1 MKTPPVRTLIVDDHE
16 GFRRFLR
23 VTLQEQTRCEVI
35 GEVCDGLEA
44 VQKAEDLQPDLIL
57 LDLGLPMLNGM
68 EVARRVR
75 KLCPH
80 AKILIV
86 SQDSSPDIVAG
97 ALRIGARGY
106 LLKSD
111 AANLPL
117 AVDSVLQGRV
127 FLSSQLD
134 GKNPR
139 SVEPGSTNKF

>member
-1 MKTPPVRTLIVDDHE
+1 MKTPPFRTLIVDDHE
-16 GFRRFLR
+16 AFRRFLCI
-23 VTLQEQTRCEVI
+23 TLREETLCEVI

-44 VQKAEDLQPDLIL
+44 VQKAEALQPDLML
-57 LDLGLPMLNGM
+57 LDLGLPTLNGM

-75 KLCPH
+75 KLCPDV
-80 AKILIV
+80 KILIV

-97 ALRIGARGY
+97 ALRIGAVGY

-117 AVDSVLQGRV
+117 AVDSVLQDRV

-134 GKNPR
+134 G
-139 SVEPGSTNKF
+139 

>member
-1 MKTPPVRTLIVDDHE
+1 MKTPPFRTLIVDDHE
-16 GFRRFLR
+16 GFRRFLC

-35 GEVCDGLEA
+35 GEACDGLEA

-57 LDLGLPMLNGM
+57 LDLGLPILNGM
-68 EVARRVR
+68 QVARRVR

-106 LLKSD
+106 LLKTD

-117 AVDSVLQGRV
+117 AVESVLQDRV

-139 SVEPGSTNKF
+139 SVDPESPNKM